1 MLNRLSFRN
10 SIFRLVR
17 CCGDHLV
24 FSAVTK
30 AAVAIATRFS
40 MATSHLAQG
49 PAGYMGPVNSFA
61 KNCWSWLAAFS
72 LGGALLSALLKL
84 LFWTTAV

>member
-1 MLNRLSFRN
+1 
-10 SIFRLVR
+10 
-17 CCGDHLV
+17 
-24 FSAVTK
+24 
-30 AAVAIATRFS
+30 

-61 KNCWSWLAAFS
+61 KNCWSWLAACS

-84 LFWTTAV
+84 LFWTTVVLNGHNAQTAIILLINESHCAFESVINMIKIRFLT